1 MPEIL
6 STGVLIADTGFSEN
20 PIAGVPTSVCA
31 FVGPTRKGPVGRA
44 SKPLTSFAEFERR
57 YGSVADLKFTGDTSA
72 LHRRNYMAHAA
83 QAFFGNGGTRL
94 YVVRTVC
101 GFRKSTSFPAPGSP
115 DFPAAVAAEYTAAFA
130 RLEALGEVS
139 IVAAPGYSAL
149 ADLVEDSSNAT
160 GLTYRAIQDA
170 LLAHVTVPS
179 RYRMALLDAPPGLSA
194 DELQELRGTLDSAQA
209 ALYCPWVVIA
219 NPLFGSSRK
228 QPAEIAL
235 PPSGFVAGIFAR
247 NDIDRGVHKAPA
259 NLEVLGALRFE
270 RNINSTEQETLNE
283 LGVNCLRAFTGRG
296 LRVWGARTVSN
307 DPEWKYVNVRRY
319 FAYVSASIEQGLQWT
334 VFEPNGEALWARVRD
349 TVRNF
354 LRNQWQTG
362 ALLGNQPDD
371 AWFVRCDRT
380 TMTADDITNGRLIC
394 EIGMAP
400 LKPAEFVVIRIG
412 LGVSNPDPDP

>member
-1 MPEIL
+1 MPEFL
-6 STGVLIADTGFSEN
+6 SPGVAIADTGSSEN
-20 PIAGVPTSVCA
+20 PITGVPTSVCA
-31 FVGPTRKGPVGRA
+31 FVGPTRKGPVGQA
-44 SKPLTSFAEFERR
+44 SKPLSSFAEFALR
-57 YGSVADLKFTGDTSA
+57 YGGVADLKFTGDASA
-72 LHRRNYMAHAA
+72 LHCRNYMAHAA
-83 QAFFGNGGTRL
+83 QAFFGNGGARL
-94 YVVRTVC
+94 YVVRTVS
-101 GFRKSTSFPAPGSP
+101 GFRKSTSIPVPGSP
-115 DFPAAVAAEYTAAFA
+115 DFPAAVALEYAAAFA

-170 LLAHVTVPS
+170 LLTHVTTAT
-179 RYRMALLDAPPGLSA
+179 RYRMALLDAPPELST
-194 DELQELRGTLDSAQA
+194 DQLQELRGTLDSAQA

-228 QPAEIAL
+228 QPAEISL
-235 PPSGFVAGIFAR
+235 PPSGFVAGIYSR
-247 NDIDRGVHKAPA
+247 NDIERGVHKPPA

-270 RNINSTEQETLNE
+270 RNINSAEQETLNE

-307 DPEWKYVNVRRY
+307 DPEWKYVNMRRY
-319 FAYVSASIEQGLQWT
+319 FAYVSASIEQGLLWT

-349 TVRNF
+349 TIRNF

-362 ALLGNQPDD
+362 ALLGNQPND

-380 TMTADDITNGRLIC
+380 TMTEDDITNGRLIC

-400 LKPAEFVVIRIG
+400 LKPAEFVVIRIS